1 MDIVNNQS
9 GQDFAIKS
17 SLSNSNKNLS
27 VTADDESQ
35 VSKVERD
42 KQASGS
48 TDVNEQAFQGSKE
61 SEKAVK
67 ILQANGDTADNV
79 TVERNEIALET
90 AIEDVESFIQMQ
102 NRNLAFSI
110 DEDTDR
116 AVVTVRD
123 SDSGDVI
130 RQIPSEEVLALAE
143 RIQDLQQDVGTSVGV
158 FIDNQV

>member
-1 MDIVNNQS
+1 MDIVNTQN
-9 GQDFAIKS
+9 GQEFAINS
-17 SLSNSNKNLS
+17 SLTNSNRN
-27 VTADDESQ
+27 VAVNVDELQANNAES
-35 VSKVERD
+35 D
-42 KQASGS
+42 KQDPAIKNAS
-48 TDVNEQAFQGSKE
+48 EQGFQQNKE
-61 SEKAVK
+61 SEKAAK

-143 RIQDLQQDVGTSVGV
+143 RIQNLQQDVGTSVGV

>member
-1 MDIVNNQS
+1 
-9 GQDFAIKS
+9 
-17 SLSNSNKNLS
+17 
-27 VTADDESQ
+27 
-35 VSKVERD
+35 
-42 KQASGS
+42 
-48 TDVNEQAFQGSKE
+48 
-61 SEKAVK
+61 K

-143 RIQDLQQDVGTSVGV
+143 RIQNLQQDVGTSVGV

>member
-1 MDIVNNQS
+1 MDIVNTQN
-9 GQDFAIKS
+9 GQEFAINS
-17 SLSNSNKNLS
+17 SLTNSNRN
-27 VTADDESQ
+27 VAVNVDELQANNAES
-35 VSKVERD
+35 D
-42 KQASGS
+42 KQAPAIKNAS
-48 TDVNEQAFQGSKE
+48 EQGFQQNKE
-61 SEKAVK
+61 SEKAAK

-143 RIQDLQQDVGTSVGV
+143 RIQNLQQDVGTSVGV

>member
-1 MDIVNNQS
+1 MDIVNTQN
-9 GQDFAIKS
+9 GQEFAINS
-17 SLSNSNKNLS
+17 SLTNSNRN
-27 VTADDESQ
+27 VAVNVDELQANNTES
-35 VSKVERD
+35 D
-42 KQASGS
+42 KQAPAIKNAS
-48 TDVNEQAFQGSKE
+48 EQGFQQNKE
-61 SEKAVK
+61 SEKAAK

-143 RIQDLQQDVGTSVGV
+143 RIQNLQQDVGTSVGV